1 MLFKI
6 LPMNKIVFALAIVMA
21 TSAYKNPLK
30 LNDIIVALNTGNAN
44 NVSKYFDNTVEIS
57 IAGKSSNYSK
67 NQAETILNDFFDN
80 NTVKSFAVIHRGES
94 GEAEYCIG
102 TLITQKGSYRTT
114 LNLKQKG
121 DKKVLQEV
129 KFEK

>member
-1 MLFKI
+1 MKRYFISSILFLGAALMFCGCPKNLGGKPEPEPIFYYQFTKI
-6 LPMNKIVFALAIVMA
+6 N
-21 TSAYKNPLK
+21 
-30 LNDIIVALNTGNAN
+30 
-44 NVSKYFDNTVEIS
+44 
-57 IAGKSSNYSK
+57 
-67 NQAETILNDFFDN
+67 ETTDFFDN

-94 GEAEYCIG
+94 GEAEFCIG